1 MGVVVVCK
9 GVRSKMRDV
18 FHYFEVYGSADSGG
32 DLVKKA
38 GGYPGRDC
46 EYVMRREDIHTCE
59 KLVK

>member
-1 MGVVVVCK
+1 
-9 GVRSKMRDV
+9 MRDV